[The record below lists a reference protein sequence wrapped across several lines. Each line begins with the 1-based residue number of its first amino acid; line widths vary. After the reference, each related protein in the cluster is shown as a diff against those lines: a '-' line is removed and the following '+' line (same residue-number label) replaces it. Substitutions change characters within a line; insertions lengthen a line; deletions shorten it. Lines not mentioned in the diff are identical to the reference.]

1 MKKAIGLLLVSVCLI
16 GLIGCSNNDTIDNPT
31 SSHQETTEEP
41 SEISEVQPICEIQQD
56 VAEGEELMCWADTKE
71 EAEEIAKLYE
81 IELVNYSNCIATFT
95 TDKDL
100 QEVIQL
106 GKDNKWPE
114 IELNHVIYLDDPVE
128 KPISNFDETEH

>member
-1 MKKAIGLLLVSVCLI
+1 
-16 GLIGCSNNDTIDNPT
+16 
-31 SSHQETTEEP
+31 
-41 SEISEVQPICEIQQD
+41 
-56 VAEGEELMCWADTKE
+56 MCWADTKE

-114 IELNHVIYLDDPVE
+114 IELNRVIYLDDPVE